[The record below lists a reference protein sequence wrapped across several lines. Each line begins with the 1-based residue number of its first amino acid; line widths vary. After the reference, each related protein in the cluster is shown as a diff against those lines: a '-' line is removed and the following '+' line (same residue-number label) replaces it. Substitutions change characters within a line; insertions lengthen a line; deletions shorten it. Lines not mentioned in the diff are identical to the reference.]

1 MTRDEMLQKLM
12 ELDFVSL
19 DLALYLNTHP
29 TETEAIDTYN
39 QMITAADTLRMKY
52 EEAYGPLCSFR
63 SYATNP
69 NHWEWQDNPWPWQ
82 RDANVSFG
90 GKECM

>member
-63 SYATNP
+63 SYAGNP